1 MSLQTSGIIKGA
13 TDALITAQPEI
24 NKVTEWGYDFSPEF
38 ADAGDTVQV
47 AIVNAT
53 GSVYNELS
61 NNFETADGNI
71 TYADVKLD
79 SVIKATLKWTGK
91 DLSEDPNAPYYVK
104 MGKAAGEA
112 VKAGISQ
119 KIGELL
125 GDESLS
131 ANTAVLSTVT
141 KKSLAGL
148 RSKCAGKVS
157 ETVLVLSPD
166 YYAEMLSLFDS
177 STYGSDDPVRNGY
190 CKIYGFANVIEGQ
203 NLPSGS
209 NIVGALVGRDALAF
223 ASRALRIA
231 DEGSYSEVG
240 TVSDDSGLTL
250 TVMRHGSPAT
260 NSGFLNVVCPFGGA
274 IVKPNEIKILKAS

>member
-91 DLSEDPNAPYYVK
+91 DLAEDPNAPYYVK

-125 GDESLS
+125 GDDCLS

-148 RSKCAGKVS
+148 RSKCAGKVA

-177 STYGSDDPVRNGY
+177 SVYGSDEAVKNGY
-190 CKIYGFANVIEGQ
+190 CRIYGFANVIEGQ
-203 NLPSGS
+203 SLPNG
-209 NIVGALVGRDALAF
+209 IVGALVQKDALAF

-240 TVSDDSGLTL
+240 TVTDDSGLTL

-260 NSGFLNVVCPFGGA
+260 NSGFLNVVCPFGGT
-274 IVKPNEIKILKAS
+274 IVKPNEIKILKGS